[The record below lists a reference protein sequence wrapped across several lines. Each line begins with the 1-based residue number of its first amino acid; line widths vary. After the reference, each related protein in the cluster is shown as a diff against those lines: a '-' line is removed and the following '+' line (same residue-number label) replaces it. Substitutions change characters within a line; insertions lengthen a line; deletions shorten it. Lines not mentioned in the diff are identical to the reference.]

1 MIYGGP
7 TYEAF
12 IGAGSDGQVSK
23 MVTDSTN
30 TYIYYIANAPSNLLN
45 RYTISTGATTDLGV
59 NVDSNIYAL
68 EIDSSD
74 NIYIGGSFTTVGPS
88 LLACTGF
95 AKYTTSTSTWSVPSV
110 FVGAPSP
117 AFVRAILI
125 LSDTNIYLGGD
136 IGLYISGAPSNPYCF
151 AHFDG
156 SVFSVVGGGGPD
168 SQIYSLAANGTSV
181 IYMGGLFNNIRGGG
195 SAQNIMQYTVST
207 TTYAAMGS
215 GANAA
220 VVALNYVAATNRLY
234 IGGFFTI
241 LNGVSTNYIS
251 TWNGSSYVSLSSPLN
266 SSVRAIFYVSP
277 TEIYIGGGFSNYGR
291 LALYNGTSWSVV
303 NGGLNLTVL
312 TICSNRGVTL
322 PYLNLYIGGQFTASV
337 GGVTM
342 TRLGFYSITSAVTSN
357 FLTGGSAKTN
367 AELLYEGSNIAARWN
382 SSSSKWVVV
391 VNNGATFS

>member
-125 LSDTNIYLGGD
+125 LSDTKIYLGGD
-136 IGLYISGAPSNPYCF
+136 IGFYISGAPSNPYCF
-151 AHFDG
+151 ANFDG
-156 SVFSVVGGGGPD
+156 SVIYLPWCVGVRVGCVP
-168 SQIYSLAANGTSV
+168 SYLV
-181 IYMGGLFNNIRGGG
+181 
-195 SAQNIMQYTVST
+195 SAFR
-207 TTYAAMGS
+207 A
-215 GANAA
+215 
-220 VVALNYVAATNRLY
+220 
-234 IGGFFTI
+234 
-241 LNGVSTNYIS
+241 
-251 TWNGSSYVSLSSPLN
+251 PL
-266 SSVRAIFYVSP
+266 
-277 TEIYIGGGFSNYGR
+277 T
-291 LALYNGTSWSVV
+291 
-303 NGGLNLTVL
+303 
-312 TICSNRGVTL
+312 C
-322 PYLNLYIGGQFTASV
+322 
-337 GGVTM
+337 
-342 TRLGFYSITSAVTSN
+342 
-357 FLTGGSAKTN
+357 
-367 AELLYEGSNIAARWN
+367 
-382 SSSSKWVVV
+382 
-391 VNNGATFS
+391 